1 MPLPQACV
9 VLFLLLTIEA
19 RLFLSQQLLTF
30 PQTARFLQPC
40 LHKMNNHFIYTF
52 STPIWSEQRCLYAYC
67 TDRYSPPAAG

>member
-30 PQTARFLQPC
+30 PQTTHFLQLC
-40 LHKMNNHFIYTF
+40 LHKMNNYFMHTLP
-52 STPIWSEQRCLYAYC
+52 TPIWSEWRYLYAYC
-67 TDRYSPPAAG
+67 TGRYSPPVAA